1 MARRVPGLNVLS
13 DLAALGYGGHRLLVY
28 SRIAALVE
36 CPDGDVEARVLP
48 DDLVGV
54 LVRVEAVHEDQGH
67 VGGILLVE
75 KLNLLNCQVQ
85 EGQI

>member
-1 MARRVPGLNVLS
+1 MS
-13 DLAALGYGGHRLLVY
+13 
-28 SRIAALVE
+28 SKSQ
-36 CPDGDVEARVLP
+36 ARVLP
-48 DDLVGV
+48 DDLVSV

-75 KLNLLNCQVQ
+75 ELNLLNCQVQ

>member
-1 MARRVPGLNVLS
+1 MIIFNSGGLGHWHHGFLADPGV
-13 DLAALGYGGHRLLVY
+13 
-28 SRIAALVE
+28 AALVE

-48 DDLVGV
+48 DDLVSV

-67 VGGILLVE
+67 VGGVLLVE
-75 KLNLLNCQVQ
+75 ELYLLHRQVQ

>member
-1 MARRVPGLNVLS
+1 M
-13 DLAALGYGGHRLLVY
+13 
-28 SRIAALVE
+28 
-36 CPDGDVEARVLP
+36 DVDIEAGVLP

-67 VGGILLVE
+67 VGRVLLVE
-75 KLNLLNCQVQ
+75 ELNLLNCQVQ